1 MFLSIEVI
9 KFILMEFSIVRS
21 MHLFSLV
28 SLLSILSISVC
39 LVLTC
44 LNSISFAQEILD
56 QKSEEKNPIIKDPNL
71 KIVTVVEGLKKPTSM
86 AFLGQNDFLV
96 LEKNTGIVKRI
107 VNGNILVPPVLDV
120 SVANEKERGM
130 LGIAVAI

>member
-1 MFLSIEVI
+1 
-9 KFILMEFSIVRS
+9 

-28 SLLSILSISVC
+28 SLLSIFSISVC

-44 LNSISFAQEILD
+44 LNSISFAQEVLD
-56 QKSEEKNPIIKDPNL
+56 QKSDEKNPIIKDPSL

-86 AFLGQNDFLV
+86 TFLGQNDFLV
-96 LEKNTGIVKRI
+96 LEKNTGMVKRI
-107 VNGNILVPPVLDV
+107 VNGNVLVPPVLDV

-130 LGIAVAI
+130 LGVAVQI